1 MKNII
6 KYLILTS
13 LFISPIFWSGCDSI
27 NKLPLNVATEFP
39 FTLKGVVL
47 THTEPFCMDDSETY
61 LDYQGE
67 IRALTLLRVIY
78 RTADETNS
86 VIPAELEGTFEVI
99 IRRGDTNETMIHK
112 IIENFKPMDY
122 KKPNKPYN
130 LKLTALEISAV
141 NEFLNSN
148 MQNNPCF
155 IGFVELLDVQNAS
168 SDNTLIGTVD
178 VLIEAEVEL

>member
-39 FTLKGVVL
+39 FTLQGAAL
-47 THTEPFCMDDSETY
+47 THTDQFCMDDSETY
-61 LDYQGE
+61 LDYQGD

-78 RTADETNS
+78 RTADEINS
-86 VIPAELEGTFEVI
+86 VIPTDLQGTFEVI
-99 IRRGDTNETMIHK
+99 IRRNDTNETMIHK
-112 IIENFKPMDY
+112 IVEDFRPMDY

-141 NEFLNSN
+141 NEFLDAN

-155 IGFVELLDVQNAS
+155 MGTVNLLNVQNATL
-168 SDNTLIGTVD
+168 DNTLIGTVD
-178 VLIEAEVEL
+178 VLIEAEIEL

>member
-39 FTLKGVVL
+39 FTLQGAGL
-47 THTEPFCMDDSETY
+47 TDTDVFCMGDSKTY
-61 LDYQGE
+61 LDYQGD

-78 RTADETNS
+78 RTSDEINS

-99 IRRGDTNETMIHK
+99 IKRGDT
-112 IIENFKPMDY
+112 D
-122 KKPNKPYN
+122 
-130 LKLTALEISAV
+130 
-141 NEFLNSN
+141 
-148 MQNNPCF
+148 
-155 IGFVELLDVQNAS
+155 G
-168 SDNTLIGTVD
+168 TLRARHRDLFPRGNRCG
-178 VLIEAEVEL
+178 AGQACW